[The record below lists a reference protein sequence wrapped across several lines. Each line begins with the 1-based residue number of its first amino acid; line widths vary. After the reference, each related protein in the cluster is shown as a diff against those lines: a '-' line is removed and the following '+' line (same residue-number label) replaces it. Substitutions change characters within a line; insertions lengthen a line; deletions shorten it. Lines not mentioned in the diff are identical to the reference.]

1 MKKYTNHKYPTN
13 VIVINNL
20 EDVLLLL
27 IELISFGQEPA
38 SLIDIL
44 LTKKATDKNYERIE
58 STNHFD

>member
-1 MKKYTNHKYPTN
+1 MLWFKGHDVNVMMSMSVMKKYTNHKYPTN
-13 VIVINNL
+13 IIVINNL

-44 LTKKATDKNYERIE
+44 LTK
-58 STNHFD
+58 

>member
-44 LTKKATDKNYERIE
+44 LTK
-58 STNHFD
+58 